1 MPNFGGTP
9 AQSAYFSDPDLMAR
23 EAASQATTNGG
34 YRTMRDSMNTRAK
47 FDPVDL
53 DATIARA
60 RTISADPLKL
70 ASGMSAGSTQGRC
83 VPLPPSSGTAARY
96 TATCNTGYT
105 AQTVRRFASGEQDV
119 PVAIAI
125 LLALM
130 EWIDLDHTDIADIV
144 EAETKEKAARKSK

>member
-1 MPNFGGTP
+1 MTP
-9 AQSAYFSDPDLMAR
+9 EKFSAIVKKRFSEKNRANDM
-23 EAASQATTNGG
+23 GH
-34 YRTMRDSMNTRAK
+34 TRFAK
-47 FDPVDL
+47 
-53 DATIARA
+53 A
-60 RTISADPLKL
+60 
-70 ASGMSAGSTQGRC
+70 
-83 VPLPPSSGTAARY
+83 
-96 TATCNTGYT
+96 TGYT